1 MCDGTDHLVEKMARG
16 MCSALGQDPDEIRTI
31 GYGDN
36 EQKMPYWKMQV
47 EWALRIGV
55 AIEVLK
61 YEGFFE

>member
-1 MCDGTDHLVEKMARG
+1 MGDGVERVVEKMARG

-36 EQKMPYWKMQV
+36 EQKLPYWKMQV
-47 EWALRIGV
+47 EWALRVGV

-61 YEGFFE
+61 NEGYFE